1 LAFRGT
7 FDYSLDAKNR
17 LTVPARFRASL
28 SDGVVL
34 AKRVAGCVA
43 MWRPDDYDAYMQA
56 ALERFHPM
64 SPEAEQ
70 LERFFS
76 ANSHDT
82 ELDAAGRVMVP
93 SFLLEHAELGKEVV
107 VTGAGRCLEIWDRAA
122 WQTYNTQLTQS
133 VADITSRLGDA
144 G

>member
-1 LAFRGT
+1 
-7 FDYSLDAKNR
+7 
-17 LTVPARFRASL
+17 
-28 SDGVVL
+28 
-34 AKRVAGCVA
+34 
-43 MWRPDDYDAYMQA
+43 
-56 ALERFHPM
+56 M

-93 SFLLEHAELGKEVV
+93 SFLLDHAELGKEVV

-122 WQTYNTQLTQS
+122 WQAYNAQLTQS

>member
-1 LAFRGT
+1 MAFRGT
-7 FDYSLDAKNR
+7 FDYSLDSKSR
-17 LTVPARFRASL
+17 LTVPARFRAAL
-28 SDGVVL
+28 SDGLVL

-43 MWRPDDYDAYMQA
+43 VWTPDDYDAYMRS

-82 ELDAAGRVMVP
+82 DLDAAGRVGIP
-93 SFLLEHAELGKEVV
+93 SFLLEHAGLGKEVV
-107 VTGAGRCLEIWDRAA
+107 VTGAGRCLEIWDRQA
-122 WQTYNTQLTQS
+122 WQDYNARLTDD
-133 VADITSRLGDA
+133 VASITSRLGDA